1 MNLRGRQ
8 CLFVLIILFLA
19 EALWAHN
26 LCSNCSKLIFKENKN
41 QYDSRVL
48 FKAELPNS
56 SIFLCADNFTFLL
69 ADTSD
74 MKRLRHDLHRYYAY
88 KPEIDPTIHL
98 HAFRSV
104 FENANTNCEIIKSGL
119 QKEYYNYYQGSDPKK
134 WASKVRA
141 YEEIEY
147 KNIYSGI
154 DLNVSSELT
163 GLKYYFSVKPGASH
177 SNISVSYEGVDAL
190 SIEDGRLV
198 IRTSVGDVIDSKP
211 YAYQNVNGKRKEVA
225 CSFVLNQNKVSF
237 SFPGGYDKSKEL
249 IIDPTLIFST
259 FSGSTADNFGYS
271 ATYDSKGEVYAA
283 GSVFQFGQFP
293 ITLGA
298 FQTTWAGG
306 VGYSNP
312 NNQSG
317 TGTDIAI
324 TKYDSAG
331 TQRIFSTYLGGRGD
345 DLPHS
350 LVVNKNDELF
360 VFGTTASNNF
370 PVTANAYDT
379 SFNGGINPGVFG
391 GLAVH
396 YSAGSD
402 IIITR
407 FKEDGTALVASTYL
421 GGSGNDGLTYPEYS
435 GLHYNYADEVR
446 GEIDIDRNNNVYIAT
461 CTRSSNFP
469 TTIGAYQT
477 TSGGLMDGVIVKLDN
492 NLTQLIWSTYI
503 GGNDDDAIYSVAFD
517 GNDDLYVSGGT
528 QSTTF
533 PVTSGVIQNT
543 NKGGRAD
550 GFITHISKSGNQILH
565 STYYGSS
572 AYDQIYF
579 VETSKIGNVYVLGQT
594 EAVGNTFIYNAAY
607 NKPNSG
613 QFISKLKPELDS
625 LIWSTAF
632 GRGDGNPDISPTA
645 FLVDVCNKMYVSGW
659 GSYPLVGAVNEPQ
672 LTTANLDVTPNAYQS
687 TTDGKDFYVMVLEDD
702 ASAISYATYFGSPNA
717 EEHVDGGT
725 SRFDRKGIMYQS
737 VCAGCGGVSSFPTT
751 AGAVSQTNGSYNC
764 NNAVFK
770 FDLELPLVAAD
781 FTPPPVLCGV
791 PYTATFSNTSKSFVS
806 SQFEWT
812 FGDGETS
819 QQKNPVHTYLQ
830 SGTYTVQLVVTDITA
845 CNYSD
850 TIQRQI
856 VILQNSMADTLADVT
871 GCINQA
877 VQIGLPLSADTFS
890 SYTWTPANTL
900 SDNSVSNPF
909 ANPQVNTVYQLLVS
923 SGFCIDTF
931 YQKVNV
937 FSDTL
942 QLTGS
947 NVLCAGDTL
956 QLHVSSSK
964 PTQQYVF
971 SWQPISQIIAGANT
985 ISPTVSPSQN
995 TTYIVTATNSQ
1006 YGCVY
1011 MDSIKV
1017 NITSSLPGVNAF
1029 AVPDTISIG
1038 DTSQINLTLTANVIG
1053 ISWQQDATLS
1063 AIGIA
1068 NPMAYPR
1075 QTHSYYVEVSD
1086 SNGCRKRDTVTVI
1099 VINTPCAQSN
1109 IYIPNAFSPNG
1120 DERNDVFY
1128 VRGNYI
1134 TKLFLAVYDRWGQ
1147 KMFETQDISK
1157 GWDGTFKGKKLDP
1170 AVFGYYLEGECE
1182 SGEKFFKKGNVTLL
1196 R

>member
-1 MNLRGRQ
+1 MISGVRKYSILL
-8 CLFVLIILFLA
+8 CLAFYVSFLF
-19 EALWAHN
+19 AHN
-26 LCSNCSKLIFKENKN
+26 ICSNCSKLIFKENKN
-41 QYDSRVL
+41 QYDNQVL

-56 SIFLCADNFTFLL
+56 NIFLCADNFTFLL
-69 ADTSD
+69 ADTAD
-74 MKRLRHDLHRYYAY
+74 MKRLRHDLHRYYDY
-88 KPEIDPTIHL
+88 KPQIDPTIHL

-104 FENANTNCEIIKSGL
+104 FEGANRSCEILKSGL
-119 QKEYYNYYQGSDPKK
+119 QKEYYNYYLGSDPKK

-141 YEEIEY
+141 FEEVVY
-147 KNIYSGI
+147 GNLYPDI
-154 DLNVSSELT
+154 DLHVSSESA
-163 GLKYYFSVKPGASH
+163 GLKYFFKVKAGASTDK
-177 SNISVSYEGVDAL
+177 ISVRYDGVDAL
-190 SIEDGRLV
+190 FVQDSKLI
-198 IRTSVGDVIDSKP
+198 IQTSVGDVVDSKP
-211 YAYQNVNGKRKEVA
+211 YAYQVLNGKRKEVV
-225 CSFVLNQNKVSF
+225 CQFVLNKNRVSF
-237 SFPGGYDKSKEL
+237 SFPNGYDRGKEL

-293 ITLGA
+293 VTLGA

-331 TQRIFSTYLGGRGD
+331 TQRIYSTYLGGRGD

-350 LVVNKNDELF
+350 LVANKNDELF

-370 PVTANAYDT
+370 PVTPNAYDT

-396 YSAGSD
+396 YSTGSD

-461 CTRSSNFP
+461 CTRSTNFP
-469 TTIGAYQT
+469 TTAGAYQT
-477 TSGGLMDGVIVKLDN
+477 SSGGLMDGVIIKLDN

-533 PVTSGVIQNT
+533 PVTSGVIQNI

-550 GFITHISKSGNQILH
+550 GFVTHISKNGNQILH
-565 STYYGSS
+565 STYYGSP
-572 AYDQIYF
+572 AYDQVYF

-594 EAVGNTFIYNAAY
+594 EASGNTFIYNAAY
-607 NKPNSG
+607 NKPSSG

-659 GSYPLVGAVNEPQ
+659 GSYPLVGAANEPQ
-672 LTTANLDVTPNAYQS
+672 LTTANLDITPNAYQS

-751 AGAVSQTNGSYNC
+751 SGAVSQTNGSYNC

-781 FTPPPVLCGV
+781 FTPPPVVCGV
-791 PYTATFSNTSKSFVS
+791 PYSATFNNTSKSFIS
-806 SQFEWT
+806 SQYEWT
-812 FGDGETS
+812 FGDGGTS
-819 QQKNPVHTYLQ
+819 QQKNATHVYLQ
-830 SGTYTVQLVVTDITA
+830 AGIYTVQLVVTDIAA

-856 VILQNSMADTLADVT
+856 VILQNSSADTLST
-871 GCINQA
+871 ITSCINQP

-890 SYTWTPANTL
+890 SYIWTPANTL

-909 ANPQVNTVYQLLVS
+909 ANPQINTVYQLLVS
-923 SGFCIDTF
+923 SGLCVDTF
-931 YQKVNV
+931 YQAVNV
-937 FSDTL
+937 FSDTIR
-942 QLTGS
+942 LTGS

-956 QLHVSSSK
+956 QILASLSV
-964 PTQQYVF
+964 PNQQYAF
-971 SWQPISQIIAGANT
+971 SWQPVSQIISGANT
-985 ISPTVSPSQN
+985 AAPFVSPVQN
-995 TTYIVTATNSQ
+995 TTYLVTATNVQ

-1011 MDSIKV
+1011 SDSISV
-1017 NITSSLPGVNAF
+1017 DITSSLPGVNAF
-1029 AVPDTISIG
+1029 ATPDSITVG
-1038 DTSQINLTLTANVIG
+1038 DTSQLNLTLTANVIT
-1053 ISWQQDATLS
+1053 INWQQDASLS
-1063 AIGIA
+1063 ATDIV
-1068 NPMAYPR
+1068 NPIAYPK

-1099 VINTPCAQSN
+1099 IVNTPCAQSN

-1120 DERNDVFY
+1120 DGRNDVFY
-1128 VRGNYI
+1128 ARGNYV
-1134 TKLFLAVYDRWGQ
+1134 TKLFFAVYDRWGQ
-1147 KMFETQDISK
+1147 KMFETKDIAK

-1182 SGEKFFKKGNVTLL
+1182 GGEKFFKKGNVTLL
-1196 R
+1196 K